1 MIKIRNLTR
10 TSLLLIA
17 VSYIMAWSVGFQWRE
32 NIIEYDVSRY
42 YAYLPA
48 ILNHQDLTFS
58 FLDELPEEM
67 LSDIDIRK
75 NKTPDG
81 NHYFNK
87 MTVGLAWMYLP
98 YYGLASLSSAIVAS
112 DKDPFSNFY
121 GAFILFGGMIYGLV
135 GLYLVSKILRNH
147 FQDSVTALVLIC
159 IAFAS
164 NFFNYT
170 VAEGGMSHVY
180 SFFLFSLLLFLSIR
194 YFQNPRWKIAFFS
207 GIVFGLIVLIRPT
220 NSIVIIPVFL
230 WGVYGKSAF
239 SERFDLLRKKLPHL
253 IPFIMAM
260 LIIIAPQLYYWK
272 TMTGSW
278 IYYSYQNEGFDFL
291 QPEILNGLLSY
302 RKGWLVYSPVML
314 FSIAGLFLLFN
325 RKYRSFLLPVLSFFI
340 INLYIVFSWE
350 TWWYGGGFGARALV
364 ESYVFLA
371 FPMAVF
377 INFVLNKS
385 RTVRIF
391 LLFVTAF
398 LILLNL
404 FQTYQYAKGILHRD
418 SMTKKAYWHIFA
430 KPNADVPERMFSPPS
445 KK

>member
-1 MIKIRNLTR
+1 
-10 TSLLLIA
+10 
-17 VSYIMAWSVGFQWRE
+17 MAWLDCIWFLKYCE
-32 NIIEYDVSRY
+32 NHS
-42 YAYLPA
+42 
-48 ILNHQDLTFS
+48 QD
-58 FLDELPEEM
+58 
-67 LSDIDIRK
+67 I
-75 NKTPDG
+75 
-81 NHYFNK
+81 
-87 MTVGLAWMYLP
+87 
-98 YYGLASLSSAIVAS
+98 
-112 DKDPFSNFY
+112 
-121 GAFILFGGMIYGLV
+121 
-135 GLYLVSKILRNH
+135 
-147 FQDSVTALVLIC
+147 VTALVLIC

-164 NFFNYT
+164 NFFNYA
-170 VAEGGMSHVY
+170 VAEGGMSQVY
-180 SFFLFSLLLFLSIR
+180 SFFLFALFLHLSIR
-194 YFQNPRWKIAFFS
+194 YFINPRWKTYLLV
-207 GIVFGLIVLIRPT
+207 GLVFGLIVLIRPT

-239 SERFDLLRKKLPHL
+239 NERFDLLRKKLPHL

-278 IYYSYQNEGFDFL
+278 IYYSYQNEGFNFL

-377 INFVLNKS
+377 INYVLKRS
-385 RTVRIF
+385 LIIWV
-391 LLFVTAF
+391 LLLLAVAF
-398 LILLNL
+398 FIAVNLL
-404 FQTYQYAKGILHRD
+404 QTYQYAKGIFHRD

-430 KPNADVPERMFSPPS
+430 EPNADVPERMFSPPS